1 MGDVGIQ
8 GRVLNYVL
16 WHTILASCS
25 GFHLLMSAY
34 LYVSDVK
41 DTLAE
46 FTTHSIRRSAARWTA
61 RCGAND
67 SSIKRAG

>member
-34 LYVSDVK
+34 HVFQMSK
-41 DTLAE
+41 TL
-46 FTTHSIRRSAARWTA
+46 FSRVYYSQYKTVCSAMDHKVW
-61 RCGAND
+61 
-67 SSIKRAG
+67 SK